1 MSNEQVKM
9 ICSQRCVGA
18 CHEYTADTASPG
30 GTIAHG
36 RRKSR
41 MRIQYYVSEDYGLS
55 HLRGLHDPIIPEN
68 N

>member
-41 MRIQYYVSEDYGLS
+41 MRAYSIMSAQTIWPIAI
-55 HLRGLHDPIIPEN
+55 DPFARVA
-68 N
+68 